1 MNTFFIDFETTGL
14 NPYHD
19 EIIEFAIKKNNSELK
34 IESLV
39 KPTRTIMIPQK
50 ITEITGITS
59 DMIFNNANVITNI
72 NAVEMMFGFL
82 REHYDGNGNIY
93 LVAHNGIP
101 FDFVFLKELVNN
113 YLLHTNSQLKDV
125 EIFDIYPK
133 IKFIDS
139 LDVAR
144 KMVPHLYS
152 YSQKNLCKVFNIV
165 QNNAHR
171 AIGDVED
178 LSKVYYTIVN
188 YGISKFK
195 LEKDLLQNTEKVYD
209 YIYNIKI

>member
-1 MNTFFIDFETTGL
+1 MNTFYIDFETTGL

-19 EIIEFAIKKNNSELK
+19 EIIEFAIKKNNTELK
-34 IESLV
+34 IENLV
-39 KPTRTIMIPQK
+39 KPTRTILIPEK

-59 DMIFNNANVITNI
+59 DMIFNNANVISNI
-72 NAVEMMFGFL
+72 KAVENMFTFL
-82 REHYDGNGNIY
+82 REHYDGNGYIY
-93 LVAHNGIP
+93 LVAHNGIR
-101 FDFVFLKELVNN
+101 FDFVFFKELVNN
-113 YLLHTNSQLKDV
+113 YLLHKNSELKDI

-133 IKFIDS
+133 IRYIDS

-152 YSQKNLCKVFNIV
+152 YSQKNLCKIFNIV

-178 LSKVYYTIVN
+178 LEKIYITIVN
-188 YGISKFK
+188 YGINKFK
-195 LEKDLLQNTEKVYD
+195 LDKDFIGNTDRVYD
-209 YIYNIKI
+209 YINNI

>member
-1 MNTFFIDFETTGL
+1 MNTFYIDFETTGL

-19 EIIEFAIKKNNSELK
+19 EIIEFAIKKNNTELK
-34 IESLV
+34 IENLV
-39 KPTRTIMIPQK
+39 KPTRTILIPEK

-59 DMIFNNANVITNI
+59 DMIFNNANVISNI
-72 NAVEMMFGFL
+72 KAVENMFTFL
-82 REHYDGNGNIY
+82 GEHYDGNGYIY
-93 LVAHNGIP
+93 LVAHNGIR
-101 FDFVFLKELVNN
+101 FDFVFFKELVNN
-113 YLLHTNSQLKDV
+113 YLLHKNSELKDI

-133 IKFIDS
+133 IRYIDS

-152 YSQKNLCKVFNIV
+152 YSQKNLCKIFNIV

-178 LSKVYYTIVN
+178 LEKIYITIVN
-188 YGISKFK
+188 YGINKFK
-195 LEKDLLQNTEKVYD
+195 LDKDFIGNTERVYD
-209 YIYNIKI
+209 YIYNI

>member
-1 MNTFFIDFETTGL
+1 MNTFYIDFETTGL

-19 EIIEFAIKKNNSELK
+19 EIIEFAIKKNNSEFK
-34 IESLV
+34 IENLV
-39 KPTRTIMIPQK
+39 KPTRTILIPEK

-59 DMIFNNANVITNI
+59 DMIFNNANVISNI
-72 NAVEMMFGFL
+72 KAVENMFIFL
-82 REHYDGNGNIY
+82 REHYDGNDYIY
-93 LVAHNGIP
+93 LVAHNGIR
-101 FDFVFLKELVNN
+101 FDFVFFKELVNN
-113 YLLHTNSQLKDV
+113 YLLHKNSELKDI

-133 IKFIDS
+133 IRYIDS

-152 YSQKNLCKVFNIV
+152 YSQKNLCKIFNIV

-178 LSKVYYTIVN
+178 LEKIYITIVN
-188 YGISKFK
+188 YGINKFK
-195 LEKDLLQNTEKVYD
+195 LDKDFIGNTDRVYD
-209 YIYNIKI
+209 YINNI

>member
-1 MNTFFIDFETTGL
+1 MNTFYIDFETTGL

-19 EIIEFAIKKNNSELK
+19 EIIEFAIKKNNSEFK
-34 IESLV
+34 IENLV
-39 KPTRTIMIPQK
+39 KPTRTILIPEK

-59 DMIFNNANVITNI
+59 DMIFNNANVISNI
-72 NAVEMMFGFL
+72 KAVENMFIFL
-82 REHYDGNGNIY
+82 REHYDGNDYIY
-93 LVAHNGIP
+93 LVAHNGIR

-113 YLLHTNSQLKDV
+113 YLKHTNSQLKDV

-133 IKFIDS
+133 IRYIDS

-152 YSQKNLCKVFNIV
+152 YSQKNLCKIFNIV

-178 LSKVYYTIVN
+178 LEKIYITIVN
-188 YGISKFK
+188 YGINKFK
-195 LEKDLLQNTEKVYD
+195 LDKDFIGNTDRVYD
-209 YIYNIKI
+209 YIYNI

>member
-1 MNTFFIDFETTGL
+1 MNTFYIDFETTGL

-34 IESLV
+34 IENLV
-39 KPTRTIMIPQK
+39 KPTRTILIPEK

-59 DMIFNNANVITNI
+59 DMIFNNANVISNI
-72 NAVEMMFGFL
+72 KAVENMFTFL
-82 REHYDGNGNIY
+82 GEHYDGNGYIY
-93 LVAHNGIP
+93 LVAHNGIR
-101 FDFVFLKELVNN
+101 FDFVFFKELVNN
-113 YLLHTNSQLKDV
+113 YLLHKNSELKDI

-133 IKFIDS
+133 IRYIDS

-152 YSQKNLCKVFNIV
+152 YSQKNLCKIFNIV

-178 LSKVYYTIVN
+178 LEKIYITIVN
-188 YGISKFK
+188 YGINKFK
-195 LEKDLLQNTEKVYD
+195 LDDDFIGNTDRVYD
-209 YIYNIKI
+209 YIYNI

>member
-1 MNTFFIDFETTGL
+1 
-14 NPYHD
+14 
-19 EIIEFAIKKNNSELK
+19 
-34 IESLV
+34 
-39 KPTRTIMIPQK
+39 
-50 ITEITGITS
+50 
-59 DMIFNNANVITNI
+59 
-72 NAVEMMFGFL
+72 MMFGFL

-125 EIFDIYPK
+125 EIFNIYPK

-188 YGISKFK
+188 YGINKFK

>member
-1 MNTFFIDFETTGL
+1 MNTFYIDFETTGL

-19 EIIEFAIKKNNSELK
+19 EIIEFAIKKNNTELK
-34 IESLV
+34 IENLV
-39 KPTRTIMIPQK
+39 KPTRTILIPEK

-59 DMIFNNANVITNI
+59 DMIFNNVNVISNI
-72 NAVEMMFGFL
+72 KAVENMFTFL
-82 REHYDGNGNIY
+82 GEHYDGNGYIY
-93 LVAHNGIP
+93 LVAHNGIR
-101 FDFVFLKELVNN
+101 FDFVFFKELVNN
-113 YLLHTNSQLKDV
+113 YLLHKNSELKDI

-133 IKFIDS
+133 IRYIDS

-152 YSQKNLCKVFNIV
+152 YSQKNLCKIFNIV

-178 LSKVYYTIVN
+178 LEKIYITIVN
-188 YGISKFK
+188 YGINKFK
-195 LEKDLLQNTEKVYD
+195 LDKDFIGNTDRVYD
-209 YIYNIKI
+209 YINNI

>member
-1 MNTFFIDFETTGL
+1 MNTFYIDFETTGL

-34 IESLV
+34 IENLV
-39 KPTRTIMIPQK
+39 KPTRTILIPEK

-59 DMIFNNANVITNI
+59 DMIFNNANVISNI
-72 NAVEMMFGFL
+72 KAVENMFTFL
-82 REHYDGNGNIY
+82 GEHYDGNGYIY
-93 LVAHNGIP
+93 LVAHNGIR
-101 FDFVFLKELVNN
+101 FDFVFFKELVNN
-113 YLLHTNSQLKDV
+113 YLLHKNSELKDI

-133 IKFIDS
+133 IRYIDS

-152 YSQKNLCKVFNIV
+152 YSQKNLCKIFNIV

-178 LSKVYYTIVN
+178 LEKIYIKIVN
-188 YGISKFK
+188 YGINKFK
-195 LEKDLLQNTEKVYD
+195 LDDDFIGNTDRVYD
-209 YIYNIKI
+209 YIYNI